1 MRGGRLPLRKQ
12 GYHAPSSLIDVQPD
26 GRALNVTEGIVRA
39 RFRKSIWEAPSF
51 ITPGTT
57 YEYRIE
63 LLPTA
68 IVFRKGHRI
77 RVHVSSSS
85 WPLWDRNLNT
95 GNPVGMDARIETAEQ
110 TIYHDAQHP
119 SHIIF
124 PIVPAKER
132 P

>member
-26 GRALNVTEGIVRA
+26 GCALNVTEGIVHA
-39 RFRKSIWEAPSF
+39 RFRKSIWEAPSL
-51 ITPGTT
+51 ITPGKT

-63 LLPTA
+63 LLPIA
-68 IVFRKGHRI
+68 IVFRKGRRI
-77 RVHVSSSS
+77 CVHVSSSS

-95 GNPVGMDARIETAEQ
+95 GHPVGMDTQIEIAEQ